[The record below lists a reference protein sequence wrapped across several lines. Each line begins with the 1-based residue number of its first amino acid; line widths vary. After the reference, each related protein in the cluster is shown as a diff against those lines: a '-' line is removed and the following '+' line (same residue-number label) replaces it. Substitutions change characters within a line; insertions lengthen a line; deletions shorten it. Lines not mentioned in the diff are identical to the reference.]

1 MQSALDADT
10 IHPPTWTREE
20 EALCQKAVFV
30 APLAV
35 SQAHHVHDR
44 QSAKR
49 VLARDLETEVA
60 IVGQVSDLQLQSV
73 PVAEPRAE
81 LVDGFDCLG
90 GLGIERRASARGSRQ
105 AGARGGS
112 PTGSVLTRR
121 RCWRGSRRCGQRE
134 LAGQRLRT
142 P

>member
-1 MQSALDADT
+1 M
-10 IHPPTWTREE
+10 PKG
-20 EALCQKAVFV
+20 CVV

-35 SQAHHVHDR
+35 SQAHHAHDR
-44 QSAKR
+44 QSAEG

-105 AGARGGS
+105 ARARA
-112 PTGSVLTRR
+112 
-121 RCWRGSRRCGQRE
+121 GSRTAFVLASGRC
-134 LAGQRLRT
+134 
-142 P
+142 